1 MNRIAWGSSPRAM
14 PDLKCSS
21 NAEVEL
27 LRAVI
32 IILVFF
38 SLTASCSDTIQE
50 TIYDKDLEA
59 GRFDHSRFDNAKF
72 K

>member
-1 MNRIAWGSSPRAM
+1 
-14 PDLKCSS
+14 
-21 NAEVEL
+21 L
-27 LRAVI
+27 LRAAI

>member
-1 MNRIAWGSSPRAM
+1 MRA
-14 PDLKCSS
+14 
-21 NAEVEL
+21 A
-27 LRAVI
+27 I

-38 SLTASCSDTIQE
+38 SLTVSCSDTIQE
-50 TIYDKDLEA
+50 TICDKDLET